1 MDKDVLYLVDLS
13 TVELSEHDKSPT
25 TSWIHALPL
34 GVYQHPLY
42 GKMNITAD
50 KVRSYAESIKV
61 KVRGIDLSINYLHG
75 VHGGDGEAAGWVKD
89 AQDRPD
95 GLWLFVEWV
104 DEAAQKIKEKK
115 YRYFSAEYQ
124 DSWVDPQGKKFKDV
138 FFGGGLTNRPYMKN
152 LLPINLSE
160 ATVESMMEFTEILTQ
175 GKAQLAE
182 DSKKEGEDDVD
193 LTKYAAALGL
203 PPETT
208 EQELLAKLAEL
219 GGSKKPEDS
228 KKAPEVPVVK
238 LSEELRKLS
247 DENPMVKALIETVD
261 DQNKAL
267 NEFKVAM
274 READVDRR
282 LAEFDKSK
290 IVLTAKAKDLVH
302 DLAMDMPTELSDRF
316 WDLLETMRNSSSLMV
331 ELGERAGTSVR
342 YGRAKAPTDMFLDE
356 SNKLAKDEKISLT
369 EAMDRVARDNP
380 KLFNEYRQATYSF
393 QE

>member
-1 MDKDVLYLVDLS
+1 MDKDVLYLVDLNS
-13 TVELSEHDKSPT
+13 ISFSENENSG
-25 TSWIHALPL
+25 WIHALPI
-34 GVYQHPLY
+34 GTYQHPIF
-42 GKMNITAD
+42 GKMKITAE
-50 KVRSYAESIKV
+50 KVRAFADNIKV
-61 KVRGIDLSINYLHG
+61 KVRGIDPSINYLHG
-75 VHGGDGEAAGWVKD
+75 VNNGDGEAAGWVKSAD
-89 AQDRPD
+89 ARTD

-104 DEAAQKIKEKK
+104 SEAAQKIKEKK
-115 YRYFSAEYQ
+115 FRYFSAEYQ
-124 DSWVDPQGKKFKDV
+124 DKWTDPQGKTHENV
-138 FFGGGLTNRPYMKN
+138 FFGGALTNRPYMKN
-152 LLPINLSE
+152 LLPINLAESS
-160 ATVESMMEFTEILTQ
+160 VESFLEFTEILAK
-175 GKAQLAE
+175 GKEQLAE
-182 DSKKEGEDDVD
+182 DSKKKGEDDVD
-193 LTKYAAALGL
+193 WTKYAAALGL

-208 EQELLAKLAEL
+208 EQELLAQLAEL

-302 DLAMDMPTELSDRF
+302 DLAMDMPMELSDRF